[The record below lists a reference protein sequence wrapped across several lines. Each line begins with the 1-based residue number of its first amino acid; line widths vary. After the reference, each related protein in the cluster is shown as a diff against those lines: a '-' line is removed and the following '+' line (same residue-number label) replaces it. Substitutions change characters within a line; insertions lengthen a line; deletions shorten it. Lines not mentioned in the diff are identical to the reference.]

1 MRLLGGGG
9 TLSSKQLLK
18 IDSLFE
24 LHMLTI
30 YVPTG
35 SARSSYQF
43 WNCLDRYRGGGGYRV
58 WRKKSIVRITN
69 SDNMCFARAIV
80 VANASQENNPN

>member
-1 MRLLGGGG
+1 
-9 TLSSKQLLK
+9 
-18 IDSLFE
+18 
-24 LHMLTI
+24 MLTI

-43 WNCLDRYRGGGGYRV
+43 WNCLVSVSGGGGISCL